1 MRLTA
6 RQRAFL
12 GEISNG
18 GIHCLDMPWRRV
30 SMAEQMAR
38 DGLVE
43 RYFRGFGQWGYR
55 ITDLGRQALN
65 PNSGGERE

>member
-1 MRLTA
+1 
-6 RQRAFL
+6 
-12 GEISNG
+12 
-18 GIHCLDMPWRRV
+18 MPWRRV